1 MLNTEENK
9 LNYIYSTF
17 YTLSTSFNVI
27 SRNVLDKCL
36 FQEKPTALYTMHSIH
51 SCNVLDTFN
60 TLSLFYLQVPIVKLT
75 DKDTEIRVDISF
87 NVANSVKSAE
97 LIMVRI

>member
-1 MLNTEENK
+1 
-9 LNYIYSTF
+9 
-17 YTLSTSFNVI
+17 
-27 SRNVLDKCL
+27 
-36 FQEKPTALYTMHSIH
+36 MHSIH